1 MDKKYKKQQFKTPDG
16 YFEDFNARL
25 MKKMGAEGP
34 KLPEK
39 EGFAVPEGYFDKLDK
54 SLLDKLEEEKD
65 PKVIK
70 LRTYRKYYFAAASVA
85 AALLLFFGLTWNS
98 GESLTFDDLAG
109 TEIEAYFEQTELGLN
124 SYELAEMVSVDEL
137 EIDDFLESTIDEEN
151 IIEYLDENLQD
162 FDDLD
167 GDFGEL
173 NLDSDE

>member
-25 MKKMGAEGP
+25 MEKMGAEGS

-39 EGFAVPEGYFDKLDK
+39 EGFAVPESYFEKLDK
-54 SLLDKLEEEKD
+54 KLLDRLEEEKG
-65 PKVIK
+65 PKVVK
-70 LRTYRKYYFAAASVA
+70 LRPYRKYYLAAASVA
-85 AALLLFFGLTWNS
+85 AALVLFFWIPWNS
-98 GESLTFDDLAG
+98 DESLTFDDLAG
-109 TEIEAYFEQTELGLN
+109 TEIEAYFEQTDLGLN
-124 SYELAEMVSVDEL
+124 SYELAEMVAVDEL
-137 EIDDFLESTIDEEN
+137 KMDDFIETTIDEEN

-162 FDDLD
+162 FDELD